1 MRAYMEG
8 TYTVTSPALS
18 HESVEFV
25 MACPANNTLRLC
37 VNRA

>member
-25 MACPANNTLRLC
+25 MACLRLC